1 MYFDPMYFLFMIPGL
16 IISMWASAR
25 VNSTYKKYQN
35 VRILS
40 GLTGAQ
46 AARQIL
52 DGNGLQHVAVNH
64 VTGNLT
70 DHYDPR
76 TQTVNL
82 SDATFASPSVGAVG
96 VAAHEC
102 GHAVQDA
109 TGYTF
114 LKVRNAIVP
123 VCNIGSRLSV
133 PLIIAGFLLSIT
145 QLVSVGIILFSLA
158 VVFQLITLP
167 VEFNAS
173 ARALQTLNSTG
184 MVTPEESGGVKNVL
198 TAAALTY
205 VAALLQSLL
214 QLLYYITLSNRR
226 RR

>member
-82 SDATFASPSVGAVG
+82 SDATYASPSVGAVG

>member
-16 IISMWASAR
+16 IITMWASAK
-25 VNSTYKKYQN
+25 VNSTYKMYQN

-52 DGNGLQHVAVNH
+52 DGNGLQSVAVNR
-64 VTGNLT
+64 VAGNLT

-76 TQTVNL
+76 THAVNL
-82 SDATFASPSVGAVG
+82 SEATYASPSVGAVG

-102 GHAVQDA
+102 GHAVQHA

-114 LKVRNAIVP
+114 LTIRNAIVP
-123 VCNIGSRLSV
+123 VCNIGSKLSV

-167 VEFNAS
+167 VELNAS
-173 ARALQTLNSTG
+173 ARALQTLTSTG
-184 MVTPEESGGVKNVL
+184 MVTPEEGDGVKKVL

-214 QLLYYITLSNRR
+214 QLLYYITLSSRR